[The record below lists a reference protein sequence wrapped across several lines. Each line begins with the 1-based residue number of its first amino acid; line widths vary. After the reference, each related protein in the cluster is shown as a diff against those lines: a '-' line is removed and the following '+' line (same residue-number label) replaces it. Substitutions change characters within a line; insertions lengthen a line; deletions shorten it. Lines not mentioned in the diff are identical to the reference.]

1 MSKKPARPEVDP
13 FALKVRRLLL
23 GLHILLEACVVLGAT
38 GPWWQAMAGDH
49 AIGDP
54 VVGLSRGV
62 IESPWV
68 AVAVGGALLAF
79 FFASYDLV
87 ADADLQRPILAC
99 SAVVLVAAAVV
110 FHRGYVNPAT
120 IEDIVHEVT
129 SAELRADA
137 ARAPGGAVAPVDS
150 AADPLV
156 RHPLRMEYRW
166 GLALFVAAAPLLVA
180 LSAYLTF
187 LAPRA
192 LEPP

>member
-1 MSKKPARPEVDP
+1 MSKKRERPQVDP
-13 FALKVRRLLL
+13 FTLKVRRLLL
-23 GLHILLEACVVLGAT
+23 GLHILLEACVILGAV

-49 AIGDP
+49 PIGDP
-54 VVGLSRGV
+54 VVGMARGV

-68 AVAVGGALLAF
+68 GVAVGGALLAF

-99 SAVVLVAAAVV
+99 SLVVLVAAGVV

-129 SAELRADA
+129 TAELKAGA

-150 AADPLV
+150 ASDPLT
-156 RHPLRMEYRW
+156 RAPLRMQYRW
-166 GLALFVAAAPLLVA
+166 GLALFVAAAPLLVVI
-180 LSAYLTF
+180 SIYLTF

-192 LEPP
+192 LEPQ